1 MTASG
6 DDQRLVGTANV
17 ETNHRRLGR
26 EEEEED
32 EDDADELKGANRL
45 QAKSANFGHWPNIFR
60 FYNSKES
67 TTGQIFVAVDDWLS
81 QNIWLVCSVYHD
93 KGQSEI
99 EQNDEFVALTFA

>member
-45 QAKSANFGHWPNIFR
+45 QAKSANFGH
-60 FYNSKES
+60 
-67 TTGQIFVAVDDWLS
+67 
-81 QNIWLVCSVYHD
+81 
-93 KGQSEI
+93 
-99 EQNDEFVALTFA
+99 